1 MFHETGEIWDDMS
14 LAEIIRSSKNS
25 QLNKTI
31 KVVQVNLNHSECTSD
46 NMTIFLFEKDI
57 DQIAGNL
64 YHSIHDSIQE
74 QGDIATVYETK
85 LCNG

>member
-25 QLNKTI
+25 QLNKAI

-46 NMTIFLFEKDI
+46 NMTTFLFEKDI
-57 DQIAGNL
+57 DQTAGNL